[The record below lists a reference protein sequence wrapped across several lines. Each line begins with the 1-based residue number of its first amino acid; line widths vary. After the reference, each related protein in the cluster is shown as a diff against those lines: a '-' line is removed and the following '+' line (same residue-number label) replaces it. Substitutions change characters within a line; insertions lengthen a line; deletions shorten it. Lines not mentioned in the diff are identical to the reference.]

1 MEREGLM
8 AHLYIFGTILF
19 TVYGQMIIKWR
30 VPFHGNLP
38 AETIP
43 KLIFLLK
50 LFFDPFIMSGFIA
63 AFLASLCW
71 MAAMTAFELSYAYPF
86 MGLNFVLVFL
96 ASAILLSEQV
106 TMYKVVG
113 LVLIVLGILISSR
126 G

>member
-1 MEREGLM
+1 MEREKLM

-19 TVYGQMIIKWR
+19 TVYGQLIIKWR
-30 VPFHGNLP
+30 IPFHGALP
-38 AETIP
+38 GELTEKIV
-43 KLIFLLK
+43 FLLK
-50 LFFDPFIMSGFIA
+50 LFFDPFILSGFVA

-71 MAAMTAFELSYAYPF
+71 MAAMTAFDLSYAYPF

-106 TMYKVVG
+106 TLYKVVG
-113 LVLIVLGILISSR
+113 LALIVLGIVISSR

>member
-1 MEREGLM
+1 MEREKLM
-8 AHLYIFGTILF
+8 ALLYIFGTILF
-19 TVYGQMIIKWR
+19 TVYGQLIIKWR
-30 VPFHGNLP
+30 IPFHGALP
-38 AETIP
+38 GELTEKIV
-43 KLIFLLK
+43 FLLK
-50 LFFDPFIMSGFIA
+50 LFFDPFILSGFVA

-71 MAAMTAFELSYAYPF
+71 MAAMTAFDLSYAYPF

-113 LVLIVLGILISSR
+113 LILIVLGIVISSR

>member
-1 MEREGLM
+1 MEREKLM

-19 TVYGQMIIKWR
+19 TVYGQLIIKWR
-30 VPFHGNLP
+30 IPFHGALP
-38 AETIP
+38 GEMFP

-50 LFFDPFIMSGFIA
+50 LFFDPFIMSGFVA

-71 MAAMTAFELSYAYPF
+71 MAAMTAFDLSYAYPF

-96 ASAILLSEQV
+96 ASAILLNEQI
-106 TMYKVVG
+106 TMYKVAG
-113 LVLIVLGILISSR
+113 LALIVLGIVISSR

>member
-1 MEREGLM
+1 M

-19 TVYGQMIIKWR
+19 TVYGQLVIKWR
-30 VPFHGNLP
+30 IPFHGSLP
-38 AETIP
+38 VETLP

-50 LFFDPFIMSGFIA
+50 LFFDPFIMSGFVA

-106 TMYKVVG
+106 TLYKVVG
-113 LVLIVLGILISSR
+113 LTLIVLGIVISSR

>member
-1 MEREGLM
+1 MEREKLM

-19 TVYGQMIIKWR
+19 TVYGQLIIKWR
-30 VPFHGNLP
+30 IPFHGALP
-38 AETIP
+38 GELTEKIV
-43 KLIFLLK
+43 FLLK
-50 LFFDPFIMSGFIA
+50 LFFDPFILSGFVA

-71 MAAMTAFELSYAYPF
+71 MAAMTAFDLSYAYPF

-113 LVLIVLGILISSR
+113 LILIVLGILISSR

>member
-1 MEREGLM
+1 M

-19 TVYGQMIIKWR
+19 TVYGQLIIKWR
-30 VPFHGNLP
+30 GPFHGNLP
-38 AETIP
+38 GETLP

-50 LFFDPFIMSGFIA
+50 LFFYPFIMSGFVA

-106 TMYKVVG
+106 TLYKVVG
-113 LVLIVLGILISSR
+113 LILIVLGIVISSR

>member
-1 MEREGLM
+1 MK
-8 AHLYIFGTILF
+8 HLYIFGTVLF
-19 TVYGQMIIKWR
+19 TVYGQLVIKWR
-30 VPFHGNLP
+30 MPLHGALP
-38 AETIP
+38 GEMLP
-43 KLIFLLK
+43 KLVFLLK
-50 LFFDPFIMSGFIA
+50 LFFDPFIMSGFVA

-106 TMYKVVG
+106 TTYKVVG
-113 LVLIVLGILISSR
+113 LSLIVLGIIISSR

>member
-1 MEREGLM
+1 MEREKLM

-19 TVYGQMIIKWR
+19 TVYGQLIIKWR
-30 VPFHGNLP
+30 VPFHGALP
-38 AETIP
+38 GELAE

-50 LFFDPFIMSGFIA
+50 LFFDPFILSGFVA

-71 MAAMTAFELSYAYPF
+71 MAAMTAFDLSYAYPF

-96 ASAILLSEQV
+96 ASAILLHEQV
-106 TMYKVVG
+106 TLYKVVG
-113 LVLIVLGILISSR
+113 LALIVLGIVISSR